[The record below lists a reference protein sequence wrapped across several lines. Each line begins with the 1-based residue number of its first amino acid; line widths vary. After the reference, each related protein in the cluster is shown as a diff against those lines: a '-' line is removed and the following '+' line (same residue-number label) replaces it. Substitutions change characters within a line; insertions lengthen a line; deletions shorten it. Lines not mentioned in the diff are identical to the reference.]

1 MERKPMIIYLD
12 AFKKPSNQLYYKKVL
27 HNKNKF
33 KYNSYSL
40 DKNKNSYTKKII
52 KAKLDKSNESTI
64 NITEY
69 QTLKGDKNSLYSI
82 NKNFYK
88 DIFNKTIVSPLNKL
102 DLIILIQK
110 CVKGFIVRKKMKKY
124 HINEKSKK
132 FLMRTENQ
140 NKVKKKFNL
149 NILEAIKR
157 NSKNQ
162 KRYIKLANNKIN
174 DRNTVNIK
182 KNVTN
187 KNNTLIYITK
197 KNVRKKNYSFD
208 YKKNGEKESKN
219 NHNVESN
226 DNYCNIYNKTE
237 SNFNI
242 SKIPNKNEL
251 KLYIR
256 SERFLRNIFND
267 KKPKNINII
276 YENGTNGNSVKIN
289 NNYINNNNEL
299 IDNKKKN
306 KFIINQCNLKSKA
319 FIKNRRN
326 LEIADL
332 KNKSYYFS
340 SFQTKENSD
349 SDRNYGESNNNF
361 LLESQ
366 RPTKEIN
373 NENNDND
380 IKIKEKNID
389 DINTSED
396 FCVKDEFDS
405 DAIYKKNKSN
415 LNLMNTNIKQ
425 KYNPMIAQKLNNQN
439 KIIRNDN
446 KISNSSSKL
455 SYTINI
461 PRNNEIKCNNIFESI
476 KEENLTEFDSDL
488 QSSFYDDE
496 EFIIINY
503 DYALNEE
510 KKENNSLKISTV
522 GASGI
527 PNIKSRFIETLKKVI
542 NKGIKSYIFNYLKE
556 LKNEENEL
564 DKSLTVNDTCSY
576 IPQSR
581 IQKNK
586 IIFNYAQIDIKH
598 YIISNIMSN
607 NNILKFN

>member
-510 KKENNSLKISTV
+510 KKENNSLTFYAPI
-522 GASGI
+522 
-527 PNIKSRFIETLKKVI
+527 
-542 NKGIKSYIFNYLKE
+542 Y
-556 LKNEENEL
+556 
-564 DKSLTVNDTCSY
+564 SLY
-576 IPQSR
+576 G
-581 IQKNK
+581 
-586 IIFNYAQIDIKH
+586 
-598 YIISNIMSN
+598 
-607 NNILKFN
+607 